1 MVLFHIPI
9 TGEFVGAVLGVGICI
24 CIFWFCHWIIP
35 AVKSTTS
42 VTELEKELERRVTE
56 LEKELER
63 RVTELEKAVGHMQS
77 AQFE

>member
-42 VTELEKELERRVTE
+42 SKELERRVTE
-56 LEKELER
+56 LEKELKR
-63 RVTELEKAVGHMQS
+63 RVTELEKAVGRMQS